1 MFDFAFAFTS
11 THAECIKCVA
21 NILLS
26 VDVPVL
32 PYYRLLYA
40 ATHFFQSLV
49 TLKNYFSNIYA
60 SMAYM
65 TTLFTYNYA
74 ALLNTIRDPQVISDC
89 RGPETARTT
98 CVYKCIE
105 YKLVVLLKS
114 FDQSRQMKK
123 S

>member
-1 MFDFAFAFTS
+1 MQHVRTGV
-11 THAECIKCVA
+11 CIVPHTLSILSVA

-26 VDVPVL
+26 VDIPVL
-32 PYYRLLYA
+32 LYFSCCMQRH
-40 ATHFFQSLV
+40 TFTV
-49 TLKNYFSNIYA
+49 TCNVKNYFLNFYA
-60 SMAYM
+60 SVAAI

-74 ALLNTIRDPQVISDC
+74 VLLNTIRDRHVISDC

-105 YKLVVLLKS
+105 YKPVVILES
-114 FDQSRQMKK
+114 FYKRRQMKE